1 MATLKNYNY
10 SIQGEQPELAQQP
23 IDVEKHIVEKY
34 RKENDPATTT
44 EYHLFKLVGNTRKGS
59 VYIPNIDD
67 ALNPETKK
75 VERMRL
81 LSGVSSVWIKDQD
94 KLDPVYIRNNGRSL
108 IFPRGTRILR
118 IPAYDETALFF
129 ARNCS
134 HNIGN
139 PNRKTGSRFEFYEYD
154 PAAIEKEQLERE
166 SLAIDMAIE
175 ARQAKSED
183 MRKHALFLGISLTNS
198 VGLPKTDEG
207 IRVEYQRYANRNPE
221 YFKQTLGSKEVN
233 ISYLV
238 KMAISDSKIEIG
250 REPGKIYWSNG
261 GGLITAIAPKED
273 PVKALVNLALSNT
286 DERKAFKDQLQSKA
300 K

>member
-1 MATLKNYNY
+1 MATLKNYNF
-10 SIQGEQPELAQQP
+10 SINGEQPELAQKP
-23 IDVEKHIVEKY
+23 IDVEQHIVDKY
-34 RKENDPATTT
+34 RKENDPATAT

-67 ALNPETKK
+67 AYNPETKQ

-81 LSGVSSVWIKDQD
+81 LSGVPSVWMKDQE

-108 IFPRGTRILR
+108 IFPRGTRMLR
-118 IPAYDETALFF
+118 IPSYDTTALFF

-250 REPGKIYWSNG
+250 REPGKIYWANG

-286 DERKAFKDQLQSKA
+286 DGGKSFKDQLQSKA

>member
-1 MATLKNYNY
+1 MATLKNYNF
-10 SIQGEQPELAQQP
+10 SINGEQPELAQKP
-23 IDVEKHIVEKY
+23 IDVEQHIVDKY
-34 RKENDPATTT
+34 RKENDPATAT

-67 ALNPETKK
+67 AYNPETKQ

-81 LSGVSSVWIKDQD
+81 LSGVPSVWMKDQE

-108 IFPRGTRILR
+108 IFPRGTRMLR
-118 IPAYDETALFF
+118 IPSYDTTALFF

-250 REPGKIYWSNG
+250 REPGKIYWANG

-286 DERKAFKDQLQSKA
+286 DEGKSFKDQLQSKA

>member
-1 MATLKNYNY
+1 MATLKNYNF
-10 SIQGEQPELAQQP
+10 SINGEQPELAQKP
-23 IDVEKHIVEKY
+23 IDVEQHIVDKY

-67 ALNPETKK
+67 AYNPETKQ

-81 LSGVSSVWIKDQD
+81 LSGVPSVWMKDQE

-108 IFPRGTRILR
+108 IFPRGTRMLR
-118 IPAYDETALFF
+118 IPSYDTTALFF

-250 REPGKIYWSNG
+250 REPGKIYWANG

-286 DERKAFKDQLQSKA
+286 DEGKAFKDQLQSKA

>member
-1 MATLKNYNY
+1 M
-10 SIQGEQPELAQQP
+10 
-23 IDVEKHIVEKY
+23 
-34 RKENDPATTT
+34 
-44 EYHLFKLVGNTRKGS
+44 LFRS
-59 VYIPNIDD
+59 V
-67 ALNPETKK
+67 
-75 VERMRL
+75 
-81 LSGVSSVWIKDQD
+81 SQ
-94 KLDPVYIRNNGRSL
+94 
-108 IFPRGTRILR
+108 
-118 IPAYDETALFF
+118 
-129 ARNCS
+129 
-134 HNIGN
+134 
-139 PNRKTGSRFEFYEYD
+139 SRYE

-250 REPGKIYWSNG
+250 REPGKIYWANG

-286 DERKAFKDQLQSKA
+286 DEGKSFKDQLQSKA